1 VAPDTRHLPAGLR
14 EVARDAWARIL
25 EAAGAGE
32 REALEASL
40 GDPQL
45 ARQCATVL
53 ACSRFAAETL
63 RRRPWLLPQLVE
75 SGTLQRPLHERAVA
89 DELSAAGVADEAAL
103 AVQLRRCP
111 SSAISCASSGAT

>member
-75 SGTLQRPLHERAVA
+75 SGTLQRPLHERAVPTSCPPPA
-89 DELSAAGVADEAAL
+89 SLTRRHSRCSCVAVE
-103 AVQLRRCP
+103 R
-111 SSAISCASSGAT
+111 AISCASSGAT